1 MIRKIPLVAGLAALI
16 GCAAVA
22 LAQTAPPAPT
32 VRVRGAIEALD
43 GQALVVKSR
52 AGDTVRIAL
61 ADNYAVMAVVPVAL
75 DAIKAGAYVGAASM
89 KQADGSFKA
98 IEILVFPESARGSGE
113 GHYPWD
119 LQPESMMTNATIGSV
134 ADSPQG
140 PRLVLTNK
148 DGSFNMTVPAGVP
161 VVTFEPGEKT
171 MLMPGAKVFI
181 GTQKQPD
188 GRLTAARVLV
198 GKNGLTPPM

>member
-1 MIRKIPLVAGLAALI
+1 MVSKAPIVGLFVLI
-16 GCAAVA
+16 GVAAAA
-22 LAQTAPPAPT
+22 LAQTAPT
-32 VRVRGAIEALD
+32 VRVRGAVQALD
-43 GQALVVKSR
+43 GQTLVVKAR
-52 AGDTVRIAL
+52 EGDTLRIVL
-61 ADNYAVMAVVPVAL
+61 ADNYVVMAVRPIAV
-75 DAIKAGAYVGAASM
+75 DSIKAGAYVGAASM

-98 IEILVFPESARGSGE
+98 LEVLVFPDSARGSGE

-134 ADSPQG
+134 AEGTDG
-140 PRLVLTNK
+140 RRIVLTNK
-148 DGSFNMTVPAGVP
+148 DGSFNMTVPPGVP
-161 VVTFEPGEKT
+161 VVTFEPGEKS

-198 GKNGLTPPM
+198 GKDGLTPPM